1 MVKRIYLTLIMVVIV
16 TMGLQS
22 QSDDIYISD
31 LKLMAQK
38 GLGLESGYEREMAM
52 WAYYRIH
59 GGDGISINYNDAVK
73 YLKKLSER
81 DFGDVASENFS
92 YMLEAYNMLG
102 DCYEKGF
109 GVTKD
114 KKQAVEWW
122 FQASLH
128 GHKEAESKLCQK
140 ENLSMLSSKGNSFYA
155 TKDYQLAVE
164 CYMLAAEQGHAEA
177 QFYLGCCYEKG
188 YGVPQSYSEAV
199 NWYRKAAE
207 QGYAKAIEAL
217 KRLGE
222 IK

>member
-1 MVKRIYLTLIMVVIV
+1 MVVIV

-102 DCYEKGF
+102 DCYEKG
-109 GVTKD
+109 
-114 KKQAVEWW
+114 
-122 FQASLH
+122 
-128 GHKEAESKLCQK
+128 
-140 ENLSMLSSKGNSFYA
+140 
-155 TKDYQLAVE
+155 
-164 CYMLAAEQGHAEA
+164 
-177 QFYLGCCYEKG
+177 